1 MILTDF
7 LDRLKLEY
15 RTLEKVTVQDYYPRL
30 SSLFVVLELDGDNL
44 NEEHDLGLDPILDKL
59 NDINEDDL
67 HTNLSQEELQLL
79 VKKIKTGLTILINKI
94 EE

>member
-59 NDINEDDL
+59 NDINEDEL
-67 HTNLSQEELQLL
+67 HTDLSQEELQLL

>member
-15 RTLEKVTVQDYYPRL
+15 RTLDKVTVKDYYPRL

-59 NDINEDDL
+59 NDINEDEL
-67 HTNLSQEELQLL
+67 HTDLSHDELQLL